1 MLFYVNLKGNNYFV
15 TLSPMHQKR
24 HNFLPTLT
32 LTRNMKLSTIATAVA
47 LALTWTTSLKAEEAP
62 AKKGLSFVPFQMLAY
77 DGAKG
82 FLVGGRLNVYDFGN
96 GDSELLCRQI
106 HVILWI

>member
-1 MLFYVNLKGNNYFV
+1 
-15 TLSPMHQKR
+15 
-24 HNFLPTLT
+24 
-32 LTRNMKLSTIATAVA
+32 MKLSTIATAVA

-62 AKKGLSFVPFQMLAY
+62 AKKGLSFVPFPMLAY

-82 FLVGGRLNVYDFGN
+82 FLVGGMLNVYDFGN
-96 GDSELLCRQI
+96 VDSELLCRQI